1 MSLLALPEE
10 LLTNVL
16 AVLPNAVFEGSCRAV
31 CRRWR
36 DLKSSSAFR
45 AARREVDERVLVVT
59 GWEDGNSYTVLENF
73 ALINGQWR
81 KMAMSEVG
89 VIGGA
94 AVQFRGELV
103 IVGWCEAPDWS
114 YFFPPDVGRRPPNL
128 EYTGVAFD
136 VKSNCWRR
144 LDWPL
149 YDYKVVVAATSNDD
163 LIVVLSGQSF
173 QPWGEPD
180 DVKYKLRYHK
190 HDGDEWLELPLP
202 PHELGMRDT
211 WPSPTS
217 LCCIGDVLYVPG
229 GMIDE
234 DIDDPRPPASSMLQ
248 ALDLKT
254 LEWTVCQ
261 PMPEQRC
268 QCVTVTV
275 AGKLFV
281 LGGYSEYV
289 YERYG
294 DDALRSVR
302 SFDPRTGTWRAEPD
316 IPDLRTGR
324 LHRGFCEGMSA
335 VAHGHSVCVFG
346 IEGSPP
352 LALTNGVWTVL
363 PRLPELDLGY
373 PTNCPSGD
381 EKPLLASLPLDG
393 FAENVAPSSAAA
405 DDASESSHDGCWQPA
420 GELPSDDDS
429 EEGDSTDSD
438 GDDED
443 DEDGTAL

>member
-81 KMAMSEVG
+81 KMTMSEVC
-89 VIGGA
+89 VHGGA
-94 AVQFRGELV
+94 AV
-103 IVGWCEAPDWS
+103 
-114 YFFPPDVGRRPPNL
+114 
-128 EYTGVAFD
+128 
-136 VKSNCWRR
+136 
-144 LDWPL
+144 
-149 YDYKVVVAATSNDD
+149 
-163 LIVVLSGQSF
+163 
-173 QPWGEPD
+173 
-180 DVKYKLRYHK
+180 
-190 HDGDEWLELPLP
+190 
-202 PHELGMRDT
+202 
-211 WPSPTS
+211 
-217 LCCIGDVLYVPG
+217 
-229 GMIDE
+229 
-234 DIDDPRPPASSMLQ
+234 
-248 ALDLKT
+248 
-254 LEWTVCQ
+254 
-261 PMPEQRC
+261 
-268 QCVTVTV
+268 
-275 AGKLFV
+275 
-281 LGGYSEYV
+281 
-289 YERYG
+289 
-294 DDALRSVR
+294 
-302 SFDPRTGTWRAEPD
+302 
-316 IPDLRTGR
+316 
-324 LHRGFCEGMSA
+324 
-335 VAHGHSVCVFG
+335 HGHSVCVFG

-363 PRLPELDLGY
+363 PRLPELEYGY
-373 PTNCPSGD
+373 PTNLPSGD
-381 EKPLLASLPLDG
+381 EKPLMASLPLDV

-443 DEDGTAL
+443 DDEDGNAL